1 MKIYN
6 TLSGKIE
13 EFKEI
18 EKGKVSMYVCGATV
32 YNHPHIGNA
41 RPLIVFDTLR
51 RYFYYLGYEV
61 KYVSNFTDIDDKII
75 NRANEEGVGIRD
87 ISERYIDEL
96 KKICSKLHIYD
107 YPNINPKATEHIDD
121 IIEFIKELIDKKAA
135 YESDGDVYFDISYAK
150 DYGKLSKKNIDDLI
164 SGMRIDINENKKNP
178 LDFAL
183 WKKAKEGEPYWD
195 APFGKG
201 RPGWHIECSAMSRAI
216 LGDTLDIHA
225 GGRDIS
231 FPHHENEIAQSE
243 ALTGKPLAHYWMHN
257 GMVNVEGKKMSKS
270 LGNSVYLKDI
280 LKNYDSDTLRFY
292 MLSTH
297 YRKPMNYTKEGMSYA
312 ENSVKKL
319 DNAKNRIDDLIL
331 TAEEKEN
338 FMLAD
343 DERRIIEK
351 ADDIE
356 KRFKDAMDD
365 DLNTAQ
371 SITELIFLQK
381 LINTEINEQ
390 TSLETLKYVKEIF
403 NDLTRVFGILQDKKN
418 TSDEDENEIKD
429 EEIEE
434 LIKLRNQKRAEKDF
448 KSADELRDKLID
460 MGIIIKDT
468 KEGST
473 WTRK

>member
-257 GMVNVEGKKMSKS
+257 GMINVEGKKMSKS

-319 DNAKNRIDDLIL
+319 DNAKNRIDELIL

-371 SITELIFLQK
+371 AITELIFLQK
-381 LINTEINEQ
+381 LINTELNEQ

-434 LIKLRNQKRAEKDF
+434 LIKLRNQKRSEKDF